1 MSHVK
6 IEFDKTV
13 IGNRFHCECG
23 SEKFFIALEG
33 EETPLGAIDNIECI
47 ACHGMFTMT
56 VRQAGHDLS
65 AAVER
70 LVALENGGQSND

>member
-1 MSHVK
+1 MK

-33 EETPLGAIDNIECI
+33 EKTPLGAIDNIECI
-47 ACHGMFTMT
+47 ACHGMFTMIL
-56 VRQAGHDLS
+56 VQEARPL
-65 AAVER
+65 VEPK
-70 LVALENGGQSND
+70 Q